1 VFLYTGLGDKD
12 KAFEWLDKAAQD
24 QTNVMQFLRVYP
36 LLDPLRADP
45 RFEAMLRRAGFAN

>member
-1 VFLYTGLGDKD
+1 
-12 KAFEWLDKAAQD
+12 
-24 QTNVMQFLRVYP
+24 MQFLRVYP